1 MRIEMKLTVRVFRT
15 SNQKEN
21 NATMKNEQSTL
32 TEKQAVD
39 GLQPDIDVNNEGENE
54 IIDVPIVN
62 KKEFVVTGLMSM
74 LLGKTN
80 HGVKEFMKQLDNK
93 KRIFSSPSNSINAF

>member
-1 MRIEMKLTVRVFRT
+1 MKIVGKCVIITMRIEMKLTVRVFRI

-62 KKEFVVTGLMSM
+62 KKNL
-74 LLGKTN
+74 
-80 HGVKEFMKQLDNK
+80 
-93 KRIFSSPSNSINAF
+93 